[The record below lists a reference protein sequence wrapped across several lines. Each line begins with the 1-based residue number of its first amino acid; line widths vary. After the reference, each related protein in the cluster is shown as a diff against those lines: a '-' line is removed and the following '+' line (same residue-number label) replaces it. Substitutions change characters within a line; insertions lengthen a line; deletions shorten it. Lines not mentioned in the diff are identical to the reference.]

1 MPKLIIDNREV
12 DVAPGTK
19 VIEAA
24 ARMGIMIPRF
34 CYHPALG
41 SVGACRVCAVKV
53 LEGPPRT
60 TGIQMSCMLDAQDG
74 MVVSTTDPEAV
85 DFRKHIIEFLML
97 NHPHDCPVCDE
108 GGHCLLQ
115 DTTVSGGHGIRRFKG
130 KKRTHRDQ
138 YLGPLV
144 QHEMNRCIQCY
155 RCVRFYREYTGYTDL
170 GVMGIGS
177 RVYYGR
183 SREGI
188 LESPFSGNLADI
200 CPTGVF
206 TDKPSRYKGRRWDFE
221 RTPSV
226 CIHCSLGCHTVA
238 CSRYREVVRQEARF
252 SPEVNGYFI
261 CDRGRQGFYYASAN
275 DRPRKAMVDRKA
287 VSMETAAEEA
297 RKRLARIREAR
308 GSQAVACV
316 GSLRSSLESQG
327 ALKTVCKTMGWE
339 GPVFFK
345 NEGEAARV
353 AAAASGLNRQ
363 TAVSMAGLAEAD
375 LIIVLGA
382 DPVNEAPMAAL
393 AMRQAARAGAAIM
406 VLDPRPVSLPMDFHH
421 FPLMPSEIGTVFE
434 AAIGIGNE
442 ALSEASDAVEA
453 IGQAVTRSA
462 RPMIICGTDVV
473 PASLPALAAK
483 AAAHMKTAEKAV
495 GLFYLLPGPN
505 AMGAALF
512 TGGANA
518 FDRVVESIEAG
529 RIRALVLVENDIFHA
544 YPDHKR
550 LEKAL
555 DALEVLVVVD
565 YLNLPILSRADVFLP
580 SATVFEAGGIF
591 VNQEGRAQQIRP
603 AFRGGMPLSQITGG
617 GHPPRD
623 FMKGIPGQEP
633 APAWA
638 LLAQMTG
645 SSGQA
650 PSSLGDLYPALATL
664 DACRPF
670 PDDGVLLDKVL
681 GLIPRISRPP
691 AADPARIEDGMAL
704 IAVDQTF
711 GTEELSAHSP
721 CLREVEPAPSAAMHE
736 ADAAGMGLSDGDTL
750 VIEGCSGQISLPL
763 RTARNMA
770 SGVLVIPRDRRI
782 RWQALGDG
790 GRMIKKNRIRKG

>member
-24 ARMGIMIPRF
+24 ARIGIMIPRF

-74 MVVSTTDPEAV
+74 MVVSTTDAEAV
-85 DFRKHIIEFLML
+85 DFRRHIIEFLML

-177 RVYYGR
+177 RVFYGR
-183 SREGI
+183 YREGT
-188 LESPFSGNLADI
+188 LASPFSGNLADI

-226 CIHCSLGCHTVA
+226 CIHCSLGCHTVV

-252 SPEVNGYFI
+252 SRSVNGCFI
-261 CDRGRQGFYYASAN
+261 CDRGRQGFHYASAD

-297 RKRLARIREAR
+297 LKRLDRVRESR

-316 GSLRSSLESQG
+316 GSLRNSLESQG
-327 ALKTVCKTMGWE
+327 ALKNACKTMGWE

-345 NEGEAARV
+345 SKDEAARV
-353 AAAASGLNRQ
+353 AAAASGVERQ
-363 TAVSMAGLAEAD
+363 TAVSMAELAEAD

-382 DPVNEAPMAAL
+382 DPLNEAPMAAL
-393 AMRQAARAGAAIM
+393 AMRQAARAGAEIL
-406 VLDPRPVSLPMDFHH
+406 VLDPRPVSLPMDFQH
-421 FPLMPSEIGTVFE
+421 FPVMPSEIGAVFE
-434 AAIGIGNE
+434 AAIGLGNE
-442 ALSEASDAVEA
+442 ALSDASDAVET
-453 IGQAVTRSA
+453 IGSAVARSA
-462 RPMIICGTDVV
+462 RPMIVCGTDIV
-473 PASLPALAAK
+473 PAALPALAAK
-483 AAAHMKTAEKAV
+483 AAAHMKTAGKAA
-495 GLFYLLPGPN
+495 GLFFLLPGPN

-512 TGGANA
+512 TEEVHA
-518 FDRVVESIEAG
+518 FDKVVEGIEAG
-529 RIRALVLVENDIFHA
+529 RVRALVVVENDLFHD

-555 DALEVLVVVD
+555 DALDALVVVD
-565 YLNLPILSRADVFLP
+565 YLNLPIISRADVFLP

-603 AFRGGMPLSQITGG
+603 SFKGGMPLSQITGG

-633 APAWA
+633 APAWT
-638 LLAQMTG
+638 LLARMTG
-645 SSGQA
+645 STDQA
-650 PSSLGDLYPALATL
+650 ESSLGDVYPALATL

-681 GLIPRISRPP
+681 GLMPRISLPP
-691 AADPARIEDGMAL
+691 ADDPADIEDGMAL

-721 CLREVEPAPSAAMHE
+721 CLQEAEPTPSAAMHE
-736 ADAAGMGLSDGDTL
+736 ADAAGMGLSDGDIL
-750 VIEGCSGQISLPL
+750 VIEGASGQFSLPL
-763 RTARNMA
+763 RTGRNMA
-770 SGVLVIPRDRRI
+770 PGVLVIPRHRRI
-782 RWQALGDG
+782 RWQVLGDG
-790 GRMIKKNRIRKG
+790 VRMIEKKRIRKG